1 MRLWTRAEIPE
12 EHQATDL
19 KILGIHDRNET
30 MNNGTT
36 SSASGKNVSIVFQP
50 DSTGLYY
57 ISVGSGSGDRT
68 GVYTISAELTS
79 DT

>member
-1 MRLWTRAEIPE
+1 
-12 EHQATDL
+12 
-19 KILGIHDRNET
+19 